1 MNLRLFFSVA
11 LVFLAGISA
20 GAEDYSEL
28 FEEAI
33 ETIDWEFGQEWA
45 FTETSLRDDGLFV
58 GHFDPRL
65 EEGERWSLIS
75 VDRRQPTEKEA
86 KKYAHDKADH
96 GDSSE
101 SRTTGIVGSDSLEL
115 LEETDDYW
123 LFTFVPDDDE
133 VAFTDSFDAEVK
145 IIKAGHYVESI
156 DIRNHSDIKPG
167 FGTKISRFVM
177 QLEFGPAA
185 EDGPI
190 VPLSINVHVTGRALL
205 FIGFD
210 ETDATRYSDFEH
222 IAE

>member
-86 KKYAHDKADH
+86 EKYEHDKADH

-133 VAFTDSFDAEVK
+133 VAFTESVDAKVK

-210 ETDATRYSDFEH
+210 ETESTRYSDFEH
-222 IAE
+222 VSE

>member
-1 MNLRLFFSVA
+1 MSMRLLFSIA
-11 LVFLAGISA
+11 LVLLIGISV

-33 ETIDWEFGQEWA
+33 EAIDWEFGQEWA
-45 FTETSLRDDGLFV
+45 FTETSLHDDGLFV
-58 GHFDPRL
+58 GRFDPRL
-65 EEGERWSLIS
+65 GEGERWSLIS
-75 VDRRQPTEKEA
+75 LNRREPTEKEA
-86 KKYAHDKADH
+86 REYANDKEED
-96 GDSSE
+96 GGSSDSQ
-101 SRTTGIVGSDSLEL
+101 TTGIVRSDSLEL

-133 VAFTDSFDAEVK
+133 TTFTENVDAKVK

-177 QLEFGPAA
+177 QLDFGPAA
-185 EDGPI
+185 DGGPI

-210 ETDATRYSDFEH
+210 ETEETRYSDFEH
-222 IAE
+222 VGR